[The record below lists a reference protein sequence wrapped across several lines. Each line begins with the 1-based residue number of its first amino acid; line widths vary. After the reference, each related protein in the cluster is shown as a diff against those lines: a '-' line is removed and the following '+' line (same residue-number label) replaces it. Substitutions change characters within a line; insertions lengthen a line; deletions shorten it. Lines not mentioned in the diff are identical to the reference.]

1 MAAQER
7 KRPWYL
13 VVALS
18 LALALGT
25 MSAFGGCA
33 RFTFYRA
40 PSDAITAAA
49 PSRDISDDAERAAVE
64 ARFQAYLSA
73 LDAAK
78 ARGWPLSVAAL
89 LLGGATVF
97 FAMRTIGGSR
107 SARAALLQLVFAQG
121 ILSPVDAWLMRDV
134 ERAELRYQE
143 AGQTAILREKAFEKR
158 DVERWTAL
166 WDRLLE
172 ARIPVG
178 VALHTLGTLF
188 VLVALTRR
196 RSRDF
201 LDAASAAI
209 EER

>member
-1 MAAQER
+1 MSAPER

-25 MSAFGGCA
+25 MTAFGGCA

-40 PSDAITAAA
+40 PADAIAAAA
-49 PSRDISDDAERAAVE
+49 PSREISDDAERAAVE

-73 LDAAK
+73 LDGAK

-107 SARAALLQLVFAQG
+107 SGRAALLQLVCAQG
-121 ILSPVDAWLMRDV
+121 VLSPVDAWLMRDV
-134 ERAELRYQE
+134 ESAELRYQE
-143 AGQTAILREKAFEKR
+143 AAQRVALREKGFEKH
-158 DVERWTAL
+158 DVDRWAAL
-166 WDRLLE
+166 VLD
-172 ARIPVG
+172 ARVPVG
-178 VALHTLGTLF
+178 IVLHTLGTAF
-188 VLVALTRR
+188 VLVGLTRR

-201 LDAASAAI
+201 LDAAAAAI

>member
-25 MSAFGGCA
+25 MTAFSGCA

-40 PSDAITAAA
+40 PSDAIAAAA
-49 PSRDISDDAERAAVE
+49 PTREISDDAERAAVQ
-64 ARFQAYLSA
+64 ARFEAWLSA
-73 LDAAK
+73 LDGAK

-107 SARAALLQLVFAQG
+107 SGRAALLQLVCAQG
-121 ILSPVDAWLMRDV
+121 VLSPVDAWLMHDV
-134 ERAELRYQE
+134 ESAQLRYQE
-143 AGQTAILREKAFEKR
+143 AAQTAGLRERGFEKR
-158 DVERWTAL
+158 DIDRWAAVG
-166 WDRLLE
+166 DRVIE
-172 ARIPVG
+172 SRIPVG
-178 VALHTLGTLF
+178 VALHTLGTIF